1 MDGFSNIINWG
12 SVSNQSDSF
21 KNQTPF
27 HFAFIEEF
35 FERDFYEKLYETY
48 PKIDETWT
56 FAHTATKTQLTKYW
70 NGIGPNDV
78 VGCEDDPQYSEEWN
92 KFKSYAQSEEFVEK
106 IRKFSGVP
114 INKLKFF
121 HFMSYTKGGFQEPHF
136 HNVGP
141 NTLVFM
147 VYLSKNWKK
156 GEPGGTYMASGVDES
171 SIIFEPYNLDNS
183 TAVFLD
189 GPKSAHGVRM
199 ITKDIERRALQMTF
213 EGYSTDK
220 GWTGINYES

>member
-1 MDGFSNIINWG
+1 MEDFSNIVNWG
-12 SVSNQSDSF
+12 SVSNQSSSF

-27 HFAFIEEF
+27 HFALIEKF

-56 FAHTATKTQLTKYW
+56 LAHTATKSQHTKYW

-156 GEPGGTYMASGVDES
+156 GDPGGTYMASDVDES

-183 TAVFLD
+183 AAVFLD
-189 GPKSAHGVRM
+189 GPKSAHGVRL

-213 EGYSTDK
+213 EG
-220 GWTGINYES
+220 

>member
-1 MDGFSNIINWG
+1 MEGFSNIVNWD
-12 SVSNQSDSF
+12 SVSNQSSSF

-27 HFAFIEEF
+27 HFALIEKF

-56 FAHTATKTQLTKYW
+56 LAHTATKTQLTKYW
-70 NGIGPNDV
+70 NDIGPNDV

-156 GEPGGTYMASGVDES
+156 GDPGGTYMASDVDES

-183 TAVFLD
+183 AAVFLD
-189 GPKSAHGVRM
+189 GPKSTHGVRL

-220 GWTGINYES
+220 GWTGTNYKS